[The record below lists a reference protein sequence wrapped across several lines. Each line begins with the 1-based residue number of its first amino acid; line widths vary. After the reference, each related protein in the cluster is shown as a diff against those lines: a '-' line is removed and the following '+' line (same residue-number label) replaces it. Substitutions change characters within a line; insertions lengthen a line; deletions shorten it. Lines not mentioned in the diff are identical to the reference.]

1 MPYFL
6 IFPPQPYLV
15 PCFTPALV
23 TIGGLDFPLFLEV
36 DFAIIHNIIIIIPS
50 ITPIISHMMSCQLA
64 TPCFKS
70 HNSLHIPE
78 ARDIRPPAHQG
89 KNIEKSM
96 TIRVHVSMCKR
107 PSRRIQFQSFILPT
121 EKLPEFVA
129 ALEKQ
134 ERRHKEGNHE
144 SQALEEFLPSDLSLD
159 INQVVL
165 DALPE
170 PSLAESLLLLVNPRI
185 ENLAEGIHERFED
198 GRYTEPS
205 EDGFHHM
212 AEHAHAQL
220 DGRTDAHNHEGD
232 CGKDCRPDG
241 GSLHEL

>member
-23 TIGGLDFPLFLEV
+23 TIGGLDFPPFLEV
-36 DFAIIHNIIIIIPS
+36 DFVIIHNIIIIIPS
-50 ITPIISHMMSCQLA
+50 IIPIISHIMSCQLA

-107 PSRRIQFQSFILPT
+107 PSRRIQFQSFILSA

-134 ERRHKEGNHE
+134 ERRRKEGNHE
-144 SQALEEFLPSDLSLD
+144 SQALEELIPSDLLFDIGPILLD
-159 INQVVL
+159 SFDEPLVAVSVFTIVYPVV
-165 DALPE
+165 D
-170 PSLAESLLLLVNPRI
+170 
-185 ENLAEGIHERFED
+185 NLAGGVSKHPKDNGHTRP
-198 GRYTEPS
+198 GNNA
-205 EDGFHHM
+205 FHHM
-212 AEHAHAQL
+212 AEHAHSGF
-220 DGRTDAHNHEGD
+220 DGGHDSNDSERNRA
-232 CGKDCRPDG
+232 KDCDERE
-241 GSLHEL
+241 GSCHKF